1 MDQVPQQMPLLIEDL
16 DDAMREAIR
25 AIGGAKRA
33 GSFLWP
39 EMDPAAAG
47 RRLSDCLSSEKREK
61 LAFAQG
67 LALLREARRAGA
79 HAAMGFVAGWCGYED
94 PRPIEPRDEL
104 AQLQREFL
112 DGMRR
117 NEKLAERLEAA
128 MRAMSV
134 ASARHG

>member
-1 MDQVPQQMPLLIEDL
+1 MPQQMPLLIEDL

-33 GSFLWP
+33 GAFLWP

-47 RRLSDCLSSEKREK
+47 RRLSDCLSTEKREK
-61 LAFAQG
+61 LAFGQG
-67 LALLREARRAGA
+67 LALLREARRAGS
-79 HAAMGFVAGWCGYED
+79 HVAMGFVAAWCGYDE
-94 PRPIEPRDEL
+94 PRPVEPRDEI

-112 DGMRR
+112 DGVRR
-117 NEKLAERLEAA
+117 NEALAKRLEAA
-128 MRAMSV
+128 MHAMQP